1 MLNTLTRQPATPSPV
16 TLVFLHYY
24 GGSIR
29 SWNAV
34 VDVLAADYRCLV
46 IDLPGFGES
55 PPLSDHQD
63 VDEVAAVVT
72 EAIAEQLGDGP
83 FVLVGH
89 SMGGKIALAIAA
101 GLPGK
106 PQPAGLRAM
115 VLLATSPP
123 GPEPIPDGAR
133 QAMLDKP
140 GLLPEKQR
148 EAAEKTLA
156 KITRKPLTD
165 AVREQIIADNLCASP
180 EGWIAWPAVG
190 SCTDISDRMTRIT
203 VPITLL
209 AGDQDE
215 ALLPSVQPDMVQ
227 PYLPQATLHIVP
239 GAGHLLPME
248 VPDEVVERIREV
260 VERLYPAGGNLRK
273 IDTTG
278 AALRRRSTQNSPRL

>member
-140 GLLPEKQR
+140 GLLPEKRR
-148 EAAEKTLA
+148 EAAEKMLA

-180 EGWIAWPAVG
+180 EGWIAWPTVG
-190 SCTDISDRMTRIT
+190 SRTDISDRMARIT

-215 ALLPSVQPDMVQ
+215 ALLPSVQ

>member
-180 EGWIAWPAVG
+180 EGWIAWPTVG
-190 SCTDISDRMTRIT
+190 SRTDISDRMARIT

-227 PYLPQATLHIVP
+227 PYLPQATLHIVS

>member
-165 AVREQIIADNLCASP
+165 AVREQIIADNLRASP
-180 EGWIAWPAVG
+180 KGWVAWPTVG
-190 SCTDISDRMTRIT
+190 SRTDISDRMARIT